1 MHNPQPMERSPSG
14 KKELEDLS
22 GCPDSAFSS
31 CPQDPTKKDVCGR
44 SPASLHLE
52 GSPGSTTP
60 LRKRKLPVPRCLQ
73 SSCCSPTLHQYRPR
87 LGGALFGTGTSAIQQ
102 TGWPTFCPSVHAR
115 ARVALPHP
123 TSPASPTVFR
133 DLNPLKPYEL
143 GRLRTPVQHS
153 HEWSSLV

>member
-1 MHNPQPMERSPSG
+1 MRNPQPVERSPSG

-31 CPQDPTKKDVCGR
+31 CPQDLAKKDVCGR
-44 SPASLHLE
+44 SPASLHLG

-87 LGGALFGTGTSAIQQ
+87 LGGALFGTGSSGYPANGLTNVLSFK
-102 TGWPTFCPSVHAR
+102 TRTRSGRF
-115 ARVALPHP
+115 
-123 TSPASPTVFR
+123 ASPQASGCAHGVSRFGS
-133 DLNPLKPYEL
+133 K
-143 GRLRTPVQHS
+143 GKLRNRSISNAKTAPATEDGS
-153 HEWSSLV
+153 G